1 MAEFVM
7 PTLGAD
13 MTEGT
18 LVQWKKRVGDRI
30 AKGEI
35 IAEVDTEKAAIDVEC
50 HANGIIDRLLTKPG
64 EKVPVGTVMA
74 VIRDEGP
81 PATASLNR
89 STSRR
94 SQCCVN
100 PSPRPLR
107 KPRPYRRPVA
117 ACASPRRQEAGRRTR
132 V

>member
-64 EKVPVGTVMA
+64 RK
-74 VIRDEGP
+74 
-81 PATASLNR
+81 SR
-89 STSRR
+89 SVQSW
-94 SQCCVN
+94 
-100 PSPRPLR
+100 P
-107 KPRPYRRPVA
+107 
-117 ACASPRRQEAGRRTR
+117 
-132 V
+132 